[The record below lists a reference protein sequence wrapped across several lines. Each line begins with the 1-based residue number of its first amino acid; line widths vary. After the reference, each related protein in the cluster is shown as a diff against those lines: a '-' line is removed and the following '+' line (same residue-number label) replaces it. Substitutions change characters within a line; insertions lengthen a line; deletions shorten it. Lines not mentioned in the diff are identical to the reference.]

1 MSDTLGCSSTEGSL
15 RKVTDVKIKNC
26 PLISLL
32 DWNLVEKICIM
43 LNVWKFQKSLIRKIV
58 HPECYKKFAC
68 AKTLLKK
75 WKSDDENRS
84 SKQLKTSKNEETI
97 AWSAKGSQLKLM
109 VKNSWLKIF

>member
-1 MSDTLGCSSTEGSL
+1 MKLGGENLHYAQCM
-15 RKVTDVKIKNC
+15 KVPEKLDQKN
-26 PLISLL
+26 
-32 DWNLVEKICIM
+32 V
-43 LNVWKFQKSLIRKIV
+43 V

-75 WKSDDENRS
+75 WKSDDENQS